1 MWIHHMIFVVKVLNL
16 YNRWK
21 YHFHF
26 YSFSKTSIAIQSWG
40 TMVDTVNVSRQMERN
55 KLLGVKDFYLVQLAS
70 GEVEF
75 CGDILTYLLNDRL
88 FICRSTYKAPLLR
101 DGNLP
106 DFDLGFD
113 LL

>member
-1 MWIHHMIFVVKVLNL
+1 MCWIFLH
-16 YNRWK
+16 
-21 YHFHF
+21 
-26 YSFSKTSIAIQSWG
+26 SFKCQI
-40 TMVDTVNVSRQMERN
+40 ERN
-55 KLLGVKDFYLVQLAS
+55 KQLGVKDFYLVQLAG

-113 LL
+113 DLKQYALNYAWEKPHKGSCSYYVITD